1 MHNAKKFVRR
11 QVVLAFAHLCSPEDQ
26 EAIFVDNY
34 GLAILL
40 ELLQSPHSKHQG
52 DACTALCKLAEK
64 ATLVSL
70 VDAGPS
76 SPISQVYLGEEY
88 VNNPM
93 ISDVT
98 FIFEGK
104 RLYAHRIVLLASS
117 DAFWAM
123 FDGGYKERDAK
134 DVHTP
139 NIRWETSTRGLERT
153 FKLQCKSI

>member
-1 MHNAKKFVRR
+1 YLSRFLYKMHNAEKFVQRR
-11 QVVLAFAHLCSPEDQ
+11 ISLALAHLCSPEDQ

-40 ELLQSPHSKHQG
+40 ELLQSPHPKHQG
-52 DACTALCKLAEK
+52 DACAALCKLAKK

-93 ISDVT
+93 LSDAT

-104 RLYAHRIVLLASS
+104 RFYAHRIVLLASS
-117 DAFWAM
+117 DAFRAM

-134 DVHTP
+134 DVH
-139 NIRWETSTRGLERT
+139 IM
-153 FKLQCKSI
+153 